1 MRVAIESGKGMK
13 VKVVKLCWNKWNGP
27 FLCIS
32 MTNNVESCKKNQWK
46 GSNFQ
51 IQCFYNGTSG
61 ALCWKRQKTPKLEK
75 LKRKLL
81 NFLKMYDLYR
91 VVPWESQR
99 PGNSENVVVF
109 EFWRFQTIV
118 IGRQSWVKI
127 EEKIL
132 RRGDVKKK
140 RHGHNFE
147 FWALKLNQCHQHGC
161 FTADSI
167 SSRNSQNCGR
177 VFFFLTV
184 LNYCDAFT
192 WL

>member
-27 FLCIS
+27 FLMHIYDKQCGI
-32 MTNNVESCKKNQWK
+32 MQKNQWK

-99 PGNSENVVVF
+99 PDNSENVVVF

-127 EEKIL
+127 EEKL
-132 RRGDVKKK
+132 SHSTHLFLNKKCITK
-140 RHGHNFE
+140 I
-147 FWALKLNQCHQHGC
+147 CT
-161 FTADSI
+161 TAKQMQEKFQNKCKNN
-167 SSRNSQNCGR
+167 SRQIR
-177 VFFFLTV
+177 LYVHEI
-184 LNYCDAFT
+184 
-192 WL
+192 

>member
-1 MRVAIESGKGMK
+1 MQ
-13 VKVVKLCWNKWNGP
+13 
-27 FLCIS
+27 
-32 MTNNVESCKKNQWK
+32 KNQWK

-127 EEKIL
+127 EEKNSKE
-132 RRGDVKKK
+132 RRCKKK
-140 RHGHNFE
+140 TRPQ
-147 FWALKLNQCHQHGC
+147 FWVLGSEIESAWDQHGC
-161 FTADSI
+161 FNADSI
-167 SSRNSQNCGR
+167 SSRNYQNCGR
-177 VFFFLTV
+177 VFFFGHLIIIGTLSLFQPCV
-184 LNYCDAFT
+184 DFER
-192 WL
+192 W

>member
-1 MRVAIESGKGMK
+1 MHFVF
-13 VKVVKLCWNKWNGP
+13 WT
-27 FLCIS
+27 FLIWSTARDTCVS
-32 MTNNVESCKKNQWK
+32 KNQWK
-46 GSNFQ
+46 SSNGQ
-51 IQCFYNGTSG
+51 HQCFCKGMSR

-109 EFWRFQTIV
+109 EFSRFQTIA

-127 EEKIL
+127 EEKIP
-132 RRGDVKKK
+132 RRGTVTKKK
-140 RHGHNFE
+140 TRPRFLVLGSE
-147 FWALKLNQCHQHGC
+147 IESACDQHGC
-161 FTADSI
+161 SYADSI

-177 VFFFLTV
+177 VFFLLRLIVIVTLSLFQPCV
-184 LNYCDAFT
+184 DFER
-192 WL
+192 W

>member
-1 MRVAIESGKGMK
+1 MTRNKMRVAIESGKGMK

-27 FLCIS
+27 FFMHIYDKQCGI
-32 MTNNVESCKKNQWK
+32 MQKNQWK

-127 EEKIL
+127 EEKIP
-132 RRGDVKKK
+132 RRGAVTKK

-147 FWALKLNQCHQHGC
+147 FCAPKLNQ
-161 FTADSI
+161 
-167 SSRNSQNCGR
+167 R
-177 VFFFLTV
+177 VTNMVVSTLIQFRAVIFKIVAVSFFC
-184 LNYCDAFT
+184 YGS
-192 WL
+192 

>member
-1 MRVAIESGKGMK
+1 MTRNKMRVAIESGKGMK

-27 FLCIS
+27 FLMHIYNKQCGI
-32 MTNNVESCKKNQWK
+32 MQKNQWK
-46 GSNFQ
+46 GPNFQ
-51 IQCFYNGTSG
+51 IRCFYNGTLG
-61 ALCWKRQKTPKLEK
+61 ALCWNAQKTPKLEK

-81 NFLKMYDLYR
+81 NFLKRYDLYR

-127 EEKIL
+127 EENFL

-140 RHGHNFE
+140 DTATILSFGLRNWISVGPTWLFQRWFNFE
-147 FWALKLNQCHQHGC
+147 P
-161 FTADSI
+161 
-167 SSRNSQNCGR
+167 
-177 VFFFLTV
+177 
-184 LNYCDAFT
+184 
-192 WL
+192 

>member
-1 MRVAIESGKGMK
+1 MHIYDKQCGIMQ
-13 VKVVKLCWNKWNGP
+13 
-27 FLCIS
+27 
-32 MTNNVESCKKNQWK
+32 KNQWK
-46 GSNFQ
+46 GPNFQ

-132 RRGDVKKK
+132 RRGTVKK

-147 FWALKLNQCHQHGC
+147 FWAPKLNQRGTNMVVSTLIQ
-161 FTADSI
+161 FQAVILKIVAVS
-167 SSRNSQNCGR
+167 
-177 VFFFLTV
+177 FFLNTS
-184 LNYCDAFT
+184 
-192 WL
+192 